1 MVQHYF
7 IGLKIPEKEATQLDE
22 IRSTWNLQ
30 ATHKV
35 IPHVSDLHVTLV
47 YLGAVEDGVMNTLI
61 ERLEKLQGDLPAFD
75 MEITGVS
82 NFGSP
87 KNPRVIF
94 ASLEEEPKL
103 KQLQNNVKMI
113 AESVPLKLDKK
124 PYVPHI
130 TLAKKWDGNQE
141 LNMSDLKIEPMTAAI
156 KQFSVFSIHP
166 QKAPSY
172 NAVKTFQLKDA

>member
-47 YLGAVEDGVMNTLI
+47 YLGPVEDGVMNTLS
-61 ERLEKLQGDLPAFD
+61 ERLEKFQDDFPAFNLA
-75 MEITGVS
+75 IKGVS
-82 NFGSP
+82 SFGSQI
-87 KNPRVIF
+87 NPRVVF

-103 KQLQNNVKMI
+103 KQLQKNVKMI
-113 AESVPLKLDKK
+113 AESVSLKLDQKS
-124 PYVPHI
+124 YVPHI
-130 TLAKKWDGNQE
+130 TLAKKWVGHQE
-141 LNMSDLKIEPMTAAI
+141 LNMNDLKIEPMTFAI
-156 KQFSVFSIHP
+156 KQFSIFSIHP

-172 NAVKTFQLKDA
+172 NAVKTIQLKDA